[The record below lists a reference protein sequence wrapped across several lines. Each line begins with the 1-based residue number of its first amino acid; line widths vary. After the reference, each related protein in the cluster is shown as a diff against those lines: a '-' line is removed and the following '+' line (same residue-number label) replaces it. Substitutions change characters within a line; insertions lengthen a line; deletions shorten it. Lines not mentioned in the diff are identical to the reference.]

1 MTDAKK
7 EHSHSKKEID
17 TVSGVETT
25 GHEWDGLKELNNPAP
40 RWWLWVF
47 YISIIWSVWYW
58 VVYPAW
64 PTFSGA
70 TKGAYGWTQYK
81 KLAAEQQEIKDR
93 QKAYLDKFEKA
104 SFDQILQDKQ
114 LYAFAVAGGSAFFK
128 DNCATCHG
136 TGGMGGK
143 GFPNLNDDDWLWGG
157 DIGTIYQT
165 IRYGVRSKHEDTR
178 VSQMPAFG
186 VEKLLEKE
194 EIEKVVDY
202 VLSLSDPQ
210 SAAGKDLS
218 EGQEIFELNCASCH
232 GEDAKGSREVGAPNL
247 TDSIWLYGG
256 DRETV
261 FKTVFYARSGV
272 MPSWVGRLD
281 DNTIRELAVYVHE
294 LGGGETGKVASTVT
308 APDEATESVPE
319 ESVTAPEEQENGQ
332 DEAMPDEE
340 APENTP
346 APVQEDDSN
355 PVKPMIT
362 LPNESEETGQEDGHD
377 GE

>member
-7 EHSHSKKEID
+7 GHTPSKKEID
-17 TVSGVETT
+17 AVSGIETT

-47 YISIIWSVWYW
+47 YVTIIWSIWYW

-64 PTFSGA
+64 PTLDGA
-70 TKGAYGWTQYK
+70 TKGTYAWTQYK

-93 QKAYLDKFEKA
+93 QQGYLDKFEKA
-104 SFDQILQDKQ
+104 SFDQILKNEE

-143 GFPNLNDDDWLWGG
+143 GYPNLNDDDWLWGG
-157 DIGTIYQT
+157 DIDSIYQT
-165 IRYGVRSKHEDTR
+165 IRFGIRSKHEDTR

-186 VEKLLEKE
+186 VEDLLKKE

-202 VLSLSDPQ
+202 VLTFSNPQ
-210 SAAGKDLS
+210 SASGKDFT
-218 EGQEIFELNCASCH
+218 EAKDIFELNCASCH
-232 GEDAKGSREVGAPNL
+232 GEDGKGLREFGAPNL

-261 FKTVFYARSGV
+261 FKTVFYARAGL
-272 MPSWVGRLD
+272 MPSWTGRLD
-281 DNTIRELAVYVHE
+281 ENTIRQLAVYVHE
-294 LGGGETGKVASTVT
+294 LGGGETGKIAQ
-308 APDEATESVPE
+308 ATPV
-319 ESVTAPEEQENGQ
+319 APEQ
-332 DEAMPDEE
+332 AV
-340 APENTP
+340 APETEKKNEVAPPTV
-346 APVQEDDSN
+346 PVQTEVVPAEGEQPD
-355 PVKPMIT
+355 PVKSLET
-362 LPNESEETGQEDGHD
+362 LPKDAGETSQDGHG